1 MKSRD
6 LNIDALRV
14 LACFLVIIIHVS
26 GPIFTKSDIN
36 SNVFLFNLG
45 LDSFSRVAVPL
56 FVMIS
61 GRYLIK
67 TDRVFDKTKYFK
79 SILKILRPLFFWS
92 IIYIAIYVLFKFI
105 KHESIDYKLL
115 LDNLIKGKPYYHLWY
130 LYMILGVY
138 IVAPFFNQMLG
149 SLTKKQILYLTWGL
163 IIFSFIHQS
172 YNYFYNV
179 KDFFGVWFIDYIGY
193 AMLGYIYKERIFVK
207 PHLLFAGYIFSSL
220 CILILSYYTFLIN
233 NKLPFFNYNSI
244 FVIAGSFFIYR
255 YFDNLTIK
263 NSFILKF
270 SENTFG
276 IYLIH
281 PLLILIFFNYIK
293 NFFLLELL
301 CILIIFLLSNYVI
314 KLLSMNTTLK
324 KYLM

>member
-1 MKSRD
+1 MKSRE

-26 GPIFTKSDIN
+26 GPIFTKSDTSSSI
-36 SNVFLFNLG
+36 FLFNLG

-61 GRYLIK
+61 GRYLIN
-67 TDRVFDKTKYFK
+67 TDQAFDKTKYFK

-92 IIYIAIYVLFKFI
+92 IIYLSLYVVFKFI
-105 KHESIDYKLL
+105 KNESIDYKLL
-115 LDNLIKGKPYYHLWY
+115 LNNLILGKPYYHLWY
-130 LYMILGVY
+130 LYMILGIY
-138 IVAPFFNQMLG
+138 IIVPFFNQALG
-149 SLTKKQILYLTWGL
+149 ALTRKQIFYLTWGL
-163 IIFSFIHQS
+163 VIFSFIHQS

-179 KDFFGVWFIDYIGY
+179 KDFFGIWFIDYIGY
-193 AMLGYIYKERIFVK
+193 AMLGYIYKDRIFAK
-207 PHLLFAGYIFSSL
+207 RNLLIAGYILSSL
-220 CILILSYYTFLIN
+220 CIFIFSYYTFLIN

-244 FVIAGSFFIYR
+244 FVIAGSLFIYR
-255 YFDNLTIK
+255 YFDNLTVK
-263 NSFILKF
+263 DSLILKF

-281 PLLILIFFNYIK
+281 PLFILFLLNYIK
-293 NFFLLELL
+293 NFILLELL
-301 CILIIFLLSNYVI
+301 GIIIIFLLSNYTI